1 MKEYIVTLCAA
12 SLLVAVS
19 NSLLSDG
26 SVKKY
31 SLLAGS
37 LAVSLVIAMP
47 FARLIMGELEIE
59 LPQTEGF
66 EVTYDVTEYYTKA
79 LGEEY
84 ALRIEAEL
92 GCFGRVMAK
101 VRDDLTVESIEIYT
115 EVPLSDAERE
125 KIIED
130 YSPERLEVHFEA
142 D

>member
-12 SLLVAVS
+12 SLLVTLA
-19 NSLLSDG
+19 NCLLADG
-26 SVKKY
+26 GVKKY

-47 FARLIMGELEIE
+47 FARLVSDEFEIE
-59 LPQTEGF
+59 LPLTE
-66 EVTYDVTEYYTKA
+66 ELEITYDATERYTKT
-79 LGEEY
+79 LKEEY
-84 ALRIEAEL
+84 ILRIETEL
-92 GCFGRVMAK
+92 SRFGRVLAT

-115 EVPLSDAERE
+115 NAPLSDAERE
-125 KIIED
+125 NIIKN

>member
-19 NSLLSDG
+19 NSLLSEG
-26 SVKKY
+26 GVKKY

-37 LAVSLVIAMP
+37 LAVSIVIAMP
-47 FARLIMGELEIE
+47 FARLIVGEFEFE
-59 LPQTEGF
+59 LPQTEDFG
-66 EVTYDVTEYYTKA
+66 VTYDATEYYTKA

-84 ALRIEAEL
+84 ALRIEEEL
-92 GCFGRVMAK
+92 SRFGRVLAN
-101 VRDDLTVESIEIYT
+101 VRDDLSVESIEIYT
-115 EVPLSDAERE
+115 DVPLSDAERE

-130 YSPERLEVHFEA
+130 YSPERLEVHFET